1 MNSIFV
7 TPGSV
12 SSPAGS
18 TFSTPG
24 LFPDGTVALPGIA
37 FGSAPSYGLSLSGT
51 AIRLSIGG
59 VRVIEVDAG
68 TLFLLPNAAQILFG
82 ASSDL
87 AITRDAAD
95 ILASRRAANPQ
106 TYRIYNTYTDAS
118 NYERVS
124 FSWVSN
130 ILSILTES
138 AGTGV
143 ARSLRLRPSGATL
156 YLGTNSTDRW
166 FIDTSGHFMGNT
178 DNATDIG
185 AAGATRPRNI
195 FVAGAVCNRVKAGT
209 PADGDFTNPTDGML
223 VVDTTGVKIWVRVG
237 GLWKGIVV
245 A

>member
-106 TYRIYNTYTDAS
+106 TYRVYNTYTDAS
-118 NYERVS
+118 NYERLS
-124 FSWVSN
+124 IGWASN
-130 ILSILTES
+130 LLSILTENL
-138 AGTGV
+138 GTGV
-143 ARSLRLRPSGATL
+143 ARSIRLRPASTL
-156 YLGTNSTDRW
+156 SLGSANLDRW
-166 FIDTSGHFMGNT
+166 VIDTSGHFMGNS